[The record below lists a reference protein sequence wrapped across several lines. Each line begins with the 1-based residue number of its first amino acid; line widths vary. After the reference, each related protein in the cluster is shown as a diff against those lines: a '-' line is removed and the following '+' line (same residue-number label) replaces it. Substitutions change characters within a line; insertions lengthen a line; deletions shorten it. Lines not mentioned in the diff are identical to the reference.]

1 MSNVRS
7 HLTRILAIVPHS
19 KGFGYAVFEGVRS
32 PVDWGI
38 KRVTGDKN
46 QATLRK
52 VEGLIEAY
60 GPDAIVLEDAK
71 ASRRCE
77 RTKKLLRLIAKRA
90 AEEGI
95 DVATYSYKT
104 LKEVFAPAPT
114 TKDALAARIAR
125 RFPAL
130 RPRLPAPRLPWQS
143 EDYRITIFVACALCL
158 AWFDSRPR

>member
-7 HLTRILAIVPHS
+7 HWTRVLAIVPHS

-38 KRVTGDKN
+38 KRVTGDMN

-71 ASRRCE
+71 ASRRGE
-77 RTKKLLRLIAKRA
+77 RTKKLLRLIDKRA
-90 AEEGI
+90 AEVGI
-95 DVATYSYKT
+95 DVATYSYHT
-104 LKEVFAPAPT
+104 LKDLFTPEAT
-114 TKDALAARIAR
+114 TKDVLAARIAS

-130 RPRLPAPRLPWQS
+130 RPRLPGPRKPWQS

-158 AWFDSRPR
+158 AWFESRHR